1 MPQSSLD
8 GPDAPCSP
16 DTCYAL
22 PQLRNTAEPT
32 ISKRSPHKPR
42 AHRLPGLLGCRLA
55 AGLTQADIAA
65 RAGISRET
73 LLRLEHGRPATA
85 ESVARLAGAL
95 MVSIRALTGDPEF
108 DHVVTVRFRT
118 CTKCQALRRLTA
130 FVPIKGCRG
139 HYGRCRACR
148 AAAAKQ
154 RYHSSE
160 QVRIAEI
167 ERARRNRRRGSSA
180 AA

>member
-1 MPQSSLD
+1 M
-8 GPDAPCSP
+8 A
-16 DTCYAL
+16 
-22 PQLRNTAEPT
+22 RV
-32 ISKRSPHKPR
+32 
-42 AHRLPGLLGCRLA
+42 RLA
-55 AGLTQADIAA
+55 CPALVMMRSRSRPTQLSRRHRNPHRTSNGRIRCPACLPAGSLLVSPKQTWQSEQAFRVKRFSA
-65 RAGISRET
+65 SSN
-73 LLRLEHGRPATA
+73 GRPATA

-95 MVSIRALTGDPEF
+95 MVAIRVLTSDSEF
-108 DHVVTVRFRT
+108 DHLVTVRFRT
-118 CTKCQALRRLTA
+118 CTECHALKRLTA